1 MNPKIPHLN
10 IVVGV
15 SAFVLVGFA
24 VVSAWVLG
32 FSGDEVTKGNI
43 IGTWQNFALLAVG
56 FWIGSS
62 SGGKA
67 APVEPQEVVVTN
79 PPSDPVQ
86 THDATGPRP
95 QGDM

>member
-1 MNPKIPHLN
+1 MNPKIPHLS
-10 IVVGV
+10 IVVSV
-15 SAFVLVGFA
+15 SAFVLAGFA
-24 VVSAWVLG
+24 VVSGWVLG
-32 FSGDEVTKGNI
+32 YSGDEVTKGNI

-67 APVEPQEVVVTN
+67 APVDPQEVVVTN

-86 THDATGPRP
+86 TQDATGPRP
-95 QGDM
+95 QGDI